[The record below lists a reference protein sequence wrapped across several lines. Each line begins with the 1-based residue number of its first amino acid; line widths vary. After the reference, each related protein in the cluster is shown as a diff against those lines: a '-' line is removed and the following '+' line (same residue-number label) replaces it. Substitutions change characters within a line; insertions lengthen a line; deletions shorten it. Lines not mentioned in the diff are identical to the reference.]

1 MPTLPEMEGNH
12 KGLPLQISSQ
22 IQQCP
27 LNVPMKFS
35 FSIRILFTLAYC
47 LLPLLFI
54 GCLCSTSAV
63 LASTL
68 TERIAAFPEWNDKP
82 TVQSVEG
89 DLIYPDWM
97 VGTWK
102 LTSTL
107 KEMVAPLAP
116 EVTTP
121 GFEGNRD
128 FLNIPITCPVRFVP
142 NTILERNKAVVPF
155 LSLPTKSLTTASVV
169 SDRAFNGLSLAK
181 AYLGDRVFRVW
192 VDSRDPNRMT
202 TKFRDNRKLF
212 SFAIGRTVEQPDPDR
227 FIASELFQQF
237 FQAPEKPYK
246 NQVETT
252 TAYTHQP
259 DGSVTADQFTAVYLN
274 PPHPKAFVAGDRPVA
289 LYRYTLGFTK

>member
-1 MPTLPEMEGNH
+1 MKFPSSSVRTLFALAYAV
-12 KGLPLQISSQ
+12 LPLF
-22 IQQCP
+22 
-27 LNVPMKFS
+27 L
-35 FSIRILFTLAYC
+35 
-47 LLPLLFI
+47 I
-54 GCLCSTSAV
+54 GFLCSPSPV
-63 LASTL
+63 LAGTL
-68 TERIAAFPEWNDKP
+68 TERIAAFPEWHDKP
-82 TVQSVEG
+82 TVQPVEG

-97 VGTWK
+97 LGTWEM
-102 LTSTL
+102 TSTL
-107 KEMVAPLAP
+107 VDMVAPLAP

-121 GFEGNRD
+121 GFEGNRV
-128 FLNIPITCPVRFVP
+128 FLNAPVTCQVRFLPSNIV
-142 NTILERNKAVVPF
+142 ERNKAFIPF
-155 LSLPTKSLTTASVV
+155 LSLPTQSLTKALVI

-192 VDSRDPNRMT
+192 VDTRDPNRMT

-212 SFAIGRTVEQPDPDR
+212 SFTTGRSVEQPDPEH

-274 PPHPKAFVAGDRPVA
+274 SPHPKAFVAGDRPVA
-289 LYRYTLGFTK
+289 LYRYRLRFVQ

>member
-1 MPTLPEMEGNH
+1 
-12 KGLPLQISSQ
+12 
-22 IQQCP
+22 
-27 LNVPMKFS
+27 MKFS
-35 FSIRILFTLAYC
+35 VSSFRILFTVAYC
-47 LLPLLFI
+47 LLSVVLV
-54 GCLCSTSAV
+54 GCLYSPSAV
-63 LASTL
+63 LAGTL

-82 TVQSVEG
+82 TVQTVKG

-97 VGTWK
+97 VGTWTM
-102 LTSTL
+102 TSTL
-107 KEMVAPLAP
+107 VDMVAPLAP

-128 FLNIPITCPVRFVP
+128 FLNTPVICQVRFVP
-142 NTILERNKAVVPF
+142 NNILERNKAMVPF
-155 LSLPTKSLTTASVV
+155 LSVPIKSLTKALVV

-192 VDSRDPNRMT
+192 VDSGDPNRIV

-212 SFAIGRTVEQPDPDR
+212 SFATGRSVEQPDSEH

-274 PPHPKAFVAGDRPVA
+274 SPHPKAFIAGDRPVA
-289 LYRYTLGFTK
+289 LYRYTLRFAK

>member
-1 MPTLPEMEGNH
+1 
-12 KGLPLQISSQ
+12 
-22 IQQCP
+22 
-27 LNVPMKFS
+27 MKFPSSS
-35 FSIRILFTLAYC
+35 FRTLFTLTYY
-47 LLPLLFI
+47 LLPLVLV
-54 GCLCSTSAV
+54 GYLCSPSAV
-63 LASTL
+63 LAGTL

-82 TVQSVEG
+82 TVQTVKG

-97 VGTWK
+97 VGTWTM
-102 LTSTL
+102 TSTL
-107 KEMVAPLAP
+107 VDMVAPLAP

-128 FLNIPITCPVRFVP
+128 FLNTPVICQVRFVP
-142 NTILERNKAVVPF
+142 NNILERNKAIVPF
-155 LSLPTKSLTTASVV
+155 LSLPIKSLTKALVV

-212 SFAIGRTVEQPDPDR
+212 SFAIGRSVEQPDPEH

-252 TAYTHQP
+252 TAYTYQP
-259 DGSVTADQFTAVYLN
+259 DGTVTADQFTAVYLN

-289 LYRYTLGFTK
+289 LYRYRLRFTK

>member
-1 MPTLPEMEGNH
+1 
-12 KGLPLQISSQ
+12 
-22 IQQCP
+22 
-27 LNVPMKFS
+27 MKFP
-35 FSIRILFTLAYC
+35 FSRFRTLFSPAYY
-47 LLPLLFI
+47 LLPLLLI
-54 GCLCSTSAV
+54 SWLYSTPAL

-68 TERIAAFPEWNDKP
+68 SDRVAAFPEWNDKP
-82 TVQSVEG
+82 TVQPVKG

-97 VGTWK
+97 AGTWK
-102 LTSTL
+102 MTSTL

-116 EVTTP
+116 EVITP

-128 FLNIPITCPVRFVP
+128 FLNIPVTCPVRFLP
-142 NTILERNKAVVPF
+142 NNILERNKAVIPV
-155 LSLPTKSLTTASVV
+155 LSLPIKSLTKVSVV

-181 AYLGDRVFRVW
+181 AYLGDRVVRVW

-212 SFAIGRTVEQPDPDR
+212 SFATGRTVEQPDPDH

-259 DGSVTADQFTAVYLN
+259 DGSVIADQFTAVYLN

-289 LYRYTLGFTK
+289 LYRYTLKFTK

>member
-1 MPTLPEMEGNH
+1 M
-12 KGLPLQISSQ
+12 
-22 IQQCP
+22 
-27 LNVPMKFS
+27 
-35 FSIRILFTLAYC
+35 AWY
-47 LLPLLFI
+47 LLPLLLI
-54 GCLCSTSAV
+54 GFLCSTSAV
-63 LASTL
+63 LAGTL
-68 TERIAAFPEWNDKP
+68 TERIAAFPDWHDKP
-82 TVQSVEG
+82 TVQAVKG

-102 LTSTL
+102 MTSTL
-107 KEMVAPLAP
+107 KDMVAPLAP

-121 GFEGNRD
+121 GFDGNRD
-128 FLNIPITCPVRFVP
+128 FLNTPVTCQVRFVP
-142 NTILERNKAVVPF
+142 NNILERNKAVIPF
-155 LSLPTKSLTTASVV
+155 LSLPTKSLTKALVV

-181 AYLGDRVFRVW
+181 AYLGDRVIRVW
-192 VDSRDPNRMT
+192 VDAQDSNRLI

-212 SFAIGRTVEQPDPDR
+212 SFATGRSVEQLDPDH

-274 PPHPKAFVAGDRPVA
+274 SPHPKAFVAGDRPVA
-289 LYRYTLGFTK
+289 LYRYTLRFVQ

>member
-1 MPTLPEMEGNH
+1 
-12 KGLPLQISSQ
+12 
-22 IQQCP
+22 
-27 LNVPMKFS
+27 MKFPS
-35 FSIRILFTLAYC
+35 SIFRPLLTLAYY
-47 LLPLLFI
+47 LLPLLLI
-54 GCLCSTSAV
+54 GCLFSPAAA

-68 TERIAAFPEWNDKP
+68 SDRIAAFPEWNEKP

-89 DLIYPDWM
+89 DLVYPDWM
-97 VGTWK
+97 VGTWTM
-102 LTSTL
+102 TSTL
-107 KEMVAPLAP
+107 VNMVAPLAP

-128 FLNIPITCPVRFVP
+128 FLNTPVVCQVRFVP
-142 NTILERNKAVVPF
+142 NNILERNKAIIPF
-155 LSLPTKSLTTASVV
+155 LSLPIKSLTKALVV

-192 VDSRDPNRMT
+192 IDSGDPNRMI

-212 SFAIGRTVEQPDPDR
+212 SFATGRSVEQPDSEH

-259 DGSVTADQFTAVYLN
+259 DGTVTADQFTAVYLN

-289 LYRYTLGFTK
+289 LYRYTLQFAK